1 MSLYVVNGKN
11 EWMNESLSLRSA
23 RKLAVDFWTI
33 RLTYLFKLFS
43 LSPLGSVLSVDER
56 KLLKLG
62 RSVLEFQLVQ
72 IQVDVFFCNIY
83 HWCRRIV
90 KALDLL
96 ITILWSIRGILN
108 PWKLSFNEPPQFI
121 YLREFRYLNARYVVN
136 PELIHNI
143 PSFDEPSQFI
153 EGVIIFRRK
162 WVIRQQNWGISLFKK
177 QALDPV
183 RTHINYQ
190 RGGSCYND
198 GNF

>member
-1 MSLYVVNGKN
+1 MN
-11 EWMNESLSLRSA
+11 EWILKIKECTKAYSRFLNNQVNLPIQ
-23 RKLAVDFWTI
+23 AVQFVT
-33 RLTYLFKLFS
+33 S
-43 LSPLGSVLSVDER
+43 GSVLSVDER

-72 IQVDVFFCNIY
+72 IQVDVFFYNIY

-90 KALDLL
+90 KVLDLL
-96 ITILWSIRGILN
+96 IAILWSIRVILN
-108 PWKLSFNEPPQFI
+108 PWKLSFDEPP
-121 YLREFRYLNARYVVN
+121 
-136 PELIHNI
+136 
-143 PSFDEPSQFI
+143 QFI

-177 QALDPV
+177 QALVPV

-190 RGGSCYND
+190 RGGSCYNE